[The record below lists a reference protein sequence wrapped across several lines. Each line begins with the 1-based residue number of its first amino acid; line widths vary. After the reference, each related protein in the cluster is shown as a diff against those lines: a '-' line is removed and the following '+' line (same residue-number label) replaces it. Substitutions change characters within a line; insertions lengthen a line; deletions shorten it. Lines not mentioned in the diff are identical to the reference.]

1 MMLRGGDVVVSFD
14 DDFEEALR
22 DLEFFS
28 SELVKIIENELD
40 MLLSDM
46 EAEKVGE
53 SSNADDVTL
62 GSDESTGEG
71 RFGLSGALDPIEPL
85 RPLRPAPKPKKPLGI
100 PRKALKEM
108 TEPLT
113 DVFDKEGTME
123 VYVELPGIEKEN
135 VQVKVREGNVEVRAG
150 TFRKAIEL
158 PTKKTVRQA
167 AWFDYRNGVL
177 RIVIPKRLKLRPK
190 DAQGAKTV

>member
-1 MMLRGGDVVVSFD
+1 VIVVVSFD

-22 DLEFFS
+22 DLDFFS

-40 MLLSDM
+40 RLLRDM
-46 EAEKVGE
+46 EAEKVGDPP
-53 SSNADDVTL
+53 NADDVTL
-62 GSDESTGEG
+62 GSNESTGEG
-71 RFGLSGALDPIEPL
+71 RFGLSGPLDPIEPL

-100 PRKALKEM
+100 PRKALEEM
-108 TEPLT
+108 AEPLT
-113 DVFDKEGTME
+113 DVFDKEGTVE

-158 PTKKTVRQA
+158 PTKKTVKQA

>member
-1 MMLRGGDVVVSFD
+1 VIVVVSFD

-22 DLEFFS
+22 DLDFFS

-40 MLLSDM
+40 RLLRDM
-46 EAEKVGE
+46 EAEKVGDPP
-53 SSNADDVTL
+53 NADDVTL
-62 GSDESTGEG
+62 GSNESTGEG
-71 RFGLSGALDPIEPL
+71 RFGLSGPLDPIEPL

-113 DVFDKEGTME
+113 DVFDKEGTVE